1 MEVKIYTSK
10 TCTYCNQA
18 KEFMKE
24 NNIEFEE
31 LDVGSNPDARN
42 QLISMGY
49 RGVPVIVVDGEEIQ
63 GFDRQRLMEVF
74 DIED

>member
-18 KEFMKE
+18 KEFMRE
-24 NNIEFEE
+24 NNIDFEE
-31 LDVGSNPDARN
+31 LDVGTNADARN
-42 QLISMGY
+42 ELIAMGY
-49 RGVPVIVVDGEEIQ
+49 RGVPVILVDGEEIQ

-74 DIED
+74 EINE